1 MTRDAALAHLETYLV
16 QVRRRLH
23 ALPAA
28 EADEVI
34 QELRSH
40 VLDRVEGE
48 PTPRSMEAALEAL
61 GSPADVARLNVTE
74 RAAALVGASSA
85 PLRVLRALYRV
96 ATVSVLGVFTFFV
109 SLFGY
114 SLSAAFLA
122 LAVLKP
128 IAPDTVGLWWRNN
141 PGGEPDFV
149 FGSVDPA
156 PGWQDSL
163 GYGLIPISLVLGLS
177 LGYLTWRLSAGA
189 VRMMARSAWR
199 ARRTEVESSA
209 AFV

>member
-1 MTRDAALAHLETYLV
+1 MTRDVALAHLEAYLA

-23 ALPAA
+23 ALPSS
-28 EADEVI
+28 EVEEVLK
-34 QELRSH
+34 ELRSH
-40 VLDRVEGE
+40 VLDRVQGE
-48 PTPRSMEAALEAL
+48 LTPAAVEAALAAL
-61 GSPADVARLNVTE
+61 GPPAEVARLNVTE
-74 RAAALVGASSA
+74 RAAAAVEQGAA

-96 ATVSVLGVFTFFV
+96 ATVSVLGLFTFFV

-114 SLSAAFLA
+114 SLSVGFLV

-128 IAPDTVGLWWRNN
+128 FSPDTVGLWWRTN

-149 FGSVDPA
+149 FGAVDPA

-163 GYGLIPISLVLGLS
+163 GYWLIPVSLVLGLS
-177 LGYLTWRLSAGA
+177 IGYLTWRLGAGA
-189 VRMMARSAWR
+189 VRMMARN
-199 ARRTEVESSA
+199 ARRSYGAEVESPR